1 MAKTLLSIKSVV
13 KRFGGLTALDKLE
26 MEVEEGSIH
35 ACIGPNGSGKTTCFN
50 VVTGLY
56 RPEEGKILFDG
67 HDLTSLAPYQVARLG
82 IARTF
87 QTLLLFKEMSV
98 LDNVMVG
105 TQCRSRYSLT
115 DSVFGGER
123 RASCEADSLAMAE
136 DLLKFMGISSDKGSL
151 AKNLPYGKQRLL
163 EIARALGTSPKLV
176 LLDEPAAGMNPHETM
191 ALVEKVREIRDRLG
205 ITVLLIEH
213 NMNLVM
219 NLAEKVTVLDYGA
232 KIAEGLPKDV
242 AQDPKVIEAYLGQRE
257 RRRGVGKRGVPSGGH
272 GA

>member
-1 MAKTLLSIKSVV
+1 MAKPILKIEFLV
-13 KRFGGLTALDKLE
+13 KRFGGLTALDKLD
-26 MEVEEGSIH
+26 MSVEEGSIH

-50 VVTGLY
+50 VVTALY
-56 RPEEGKILFDG
+56 KPEEGKIEFDG
-67 HDLTSLAPYQVARLG
+67 HDITNLLPHQVARRG

-98 LDNVMVG
+98 LDNVLVG
-105 TQCRSRYSLT
+105 TQCSSRYSLT
-115 DSVFGGER
+115 ESILGGAR
-123 RASCEADSLAMAE
+123 RCKCDLDMLSKAESLLE
-136 DLLKFMGISSDKGSL
+136 FMGISAESGML

-163 EIARALGTSPKLV
+163 EIARALGTSPKLI

-191 ALVEKVREIRDRLG
+191 SLVEKVREIRDKLG

-232 KIAEGLPKDV
+232 KISEGLPKDV
-242 AQDPKVIEAYLGQRE
+242 ARDAKVIEAYLGQRE
-257 RRRGVGKRGVPSGGH
+257 QRRNREKRGVPSGDH